1 MIHRT
6 GHNSKYHYDSVTALT
21 RLQREG
27 ALQGSR
33 MTGSSEAHTN
43 DNSWIAQ
50 IRFKISTNQD
60 TELLQTG
67 RMVS

>member
-1 MIHRT
+1 MIQRT
-6 GHNSKYHYDSVTALT
+6 GHNGKYHYDSVIALT
-21 RLQREG
+21 RLQHEG
-27 ALQGSR
+27 SPQGSR
-33 MTGSSEAHTN
+33 MTGSSETYTN

-50 IRFKISTNQD
+50 IRVKISTNQD